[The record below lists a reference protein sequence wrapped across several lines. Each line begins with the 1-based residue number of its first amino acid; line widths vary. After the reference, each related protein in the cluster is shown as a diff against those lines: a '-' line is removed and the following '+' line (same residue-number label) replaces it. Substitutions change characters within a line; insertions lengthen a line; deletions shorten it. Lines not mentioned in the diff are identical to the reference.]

1 MEVVVVESPTK
12 ASTLNR
18 YLGADYAVVASYGH
32 VRDLPPKDGS
42 VRPDA
47 SFAMDWEINEGAE
60 RSLRAIGEALRG
72 AQRLYLATD
81 PDREGEA
88 ISWHVLDVLKRRGLL
103 DGVAVKRVVFSEVT
117 KRAVLEAMAAPRDL
131 DDNLI
136 DAYKARRALDYLVGF
151 TLSPVLWRKLPGARS
166 AGRVQS
172 VALRLICERE
182 VAIEAFKPRE
192 YWSIDV
198 DLDTPRGERVTAR
211 LAALDGA
218 KLDKFALGTEA
229 AATQAVAAIRA
240 GRYRVA
246 AVVPKRIKRS
256 PQPPFTTSTLQQEAS
271 RKLGLAARRTMR
283 LAQQLYEGIEVKGE
297 RQGLITYMR
306 TDGVQIAGEAVGRIR
321 QTIGR
326 RYGDAYLP
334 ETPRAYRTKAK
345 NAQEAH
351 EAIRPTDPART
362 PEALARALDK
372 DQARLYALVWKR
384 AVASQMASAEIDRV
398 TADIESAD
406 GRVGLRATG
415 STTAFDGYLRVYREG
430 RDDREGREGRDDAAG
445 AGEDE
450 RKLPPLA
457 AGEPMA
463 LVEATPGQHFTEPP
477 PRFSEASL
485 VKRLEELGI
494 GRPSTYAAIISV
506 LQDRDYVRLEKRRF
520 VPEDRGRIVTAF
532 LENFFRRYVEYDFTA
547 SLEDQLDAVSAG
559 RVDWRQVLAD
569 FWRDFAGAVEETREL
584 RVKNILD
591 ALDEALSQHL
601 FPAGAEG
608 GDPRVCPSCGGGRLG
623 LKLGRH
629 GPFIG
634 CADYPACRFTR
645 PLADDSGGASE
656 PRALGREEAT
666 GLPVALKRGPYGF
679 YVEREA
685 GEAEEKPKR
694 ASLPK
699 ELAPD
704 MVDLETA
711 LGLLS
716 LPREIGPH
724 PETGKPIT
732 AGIGRFGPYV
742 LHDGTYASLPR
753 DENVLTVGLNRAVVL
768 IGDKKS
774 RAARVLRELGAHP
787 TSGEPVRI
795 LEGRYGPC
803 VAHRRTRAALPK
815 ETAPEAMTLE
825 SALSLLAEKGSAGKK
840 KPTRRGKSAAAGSGA
855 RAKGAKAKR
864 TQAKRTPAR
873 RGTDPAADAP

>member
-18 YLGADYAVVASYGH
+18 YLGSDYAVVASYGH

-47 SFAMDWEINEGAE
+47 SFAMDWEISEGAE
-60 RSLRAIGEALRG
+60 RYLRAIGEALRG
-72 AQRLYLATD
+72 AKRLYLATD

-88 ISWHVLDVLKRRGLL
+88 ISWHVLDELRRRGLL
-103 DGVAVKRVVFSEVT
+103 EGVAVKRVVFSEVT
-117 KRAVLEAMAAPRDL
+117 KRAVLDAMAAPRDL

-182 VAIEAFKPRE
+182 VAIEAFEPRE

-198 DLDTPRGERVTAR
+198 DLDTPRGERVVAR
-211 LAALDGA
+211 LAALDGE
-218 KLDKFALGTEA
+218 KLGKFTLGDEA
-229 AATQAVAAIRA
+229 AATRAVAAIRA

-246 AVVPKRIKRS
+246 AVEPKRIKRS

-283 LAQQLYEGIEVKGE
+283 IAQQLYEGIEVKGE

-334 ETPRAYRTKAK
+334 ETPRAYRTRAK

-362 PEALARALDK
+362 PESLAGALDK

-398 TADIESAD
+398 TADVESAD

-430 RDDREGREGRDDAAG
+430 RDDAG
-445 AGEDE
+445 ADGEGEDE

-463 LVEATPGQHFTEPP
+463 LVEAAPNQHFTEPP

-506 LQDRDYVRLEKRRF
+506 LQDRNYVRLEKRRF

-569 FWRDFAGAVEETREL
+569 FWRDFTGAVEETREL
-584 RVKNILD
+584 RVKNVLD

-608 GDPRVCPSCGGGRLG
+608 GNPRTCPSCGGGRLG

-634 CADYPACRFTR
+634 CADYPACRYTR
-645 PLADDSGGASE
+645 PLADDSGGAAE
-656 PRALGREEAT
+656 PRALGREAAT
-666 GLPVALKRGPYGF
+666 GLPVVLKRGPYGF

-685 GEAEEKPKR
+685 EQAEDKPKR

-716 LPREIGPH
+716 LPREIGLH

-774 RAARVLRELGAHP
+774 RSARVLRELGAHP
-787 TSGEPVRI
+787 TSGEPVRV
-795 LEGRYGPC
+795 LEGRYGPY

-815 ETAPEAMTLE
+815 EATPEAMTLE
-825 SALSLLAEKGSAGKK
+825 SALSLLAGKGSAGKK
-840 KPTRRGKSAAAGSGA
+840 KTTRRGKSAAAGSGS

-864 TQAKRTPAR
+864 TPTKRTAAR
-873 RGTDPAADAP
+873 RQTDPAADAP

>member
-18 YLGADYAVVASYGH
+18 YLGSDYAVVASYGH

-47 SFAMDWEINEGAE
+47 SFAMDWEISEGAE
-60 RSLRAIGEALRG
+60 RYLRAIGEALRG
-72 AQRLYLATD
+72 AKRLYLATD

-88 ISWHVLDVLKRRGLL
+88 ISWHVLDELRRRGLL
-103 DGVAVKRVVFSEVT
+103 EGVAVKRVVFSEVT
-117 KRAVLEAMAAPRDL
+117 KRAVLDAMAAPRDL

-182 VAIEAFKPRE
+182 VAIEAFEPRE

-198 DLDTPRGERVTAR
+198 DLDTPRGERVAAR
-211 LAALDGA
+211 LAALDGE
-218 KLDKFALGTEA
+218 KLGKFALGDEA
-229 AATQAVAAIRA
+229 AATRAVAAIRA

-246 AVVPKRIKRS
+246 AVEPKRIKRS

-283 LAQQLYEGIEVKGE
+283 IAQQLYEGIEVKGE

-334 ETPRAYRTKAK
+334 ETPRAYRTRAK

-362 PEALARALDK
+362 PESLAGALDK

-430 RDDREGREGRDDAAG
+430 RDDAG
-445 AGEDE
+445 ADGEGEDE

-463 LVEATPGQHFTEPP
+463 LVEAAPNQHFTEPP

-506 LQDRDYVRLEKRRF
+506 LQDRNYVRLEKRRF

-559 RVDWRQVLAD
+559 RVDWRQVLTD
-569 FWRDFAGAVEETREL
+569 FWRDFTGAVEETREL
-584 RVKNILD
+584 RVKNVLD

-608 GDPRVCPSCGGGRLG
+608 GNPRTCPSCGGGRLG

-634 CADYPACRFTR
+634 CADYPACRYTR
-645 PLADDSGGASE
+645 PLADDSGGAAE
-656 PRALGREEAT
+656 PRALGREAAT
-666 GLPVALKRGPYGF
+666 GLPVVLKRGPYGF

-685 GEAEEKPKR
+685 EQAEDKPKR

-716 LPREIGPH
+716 LPREIGLH

-774 RAARVLRELGAHP
+774 QSARVLRELGAHP
-787 TSGEPVRI
+787 TSGEPVRV
-795 LEGRYGPC
+795 LEGRYGPY
-803 VAHRRTRAALPK
+803 VAHRRTRTALPK
-815 ETAPEAMTLE
+815 EATPEAMTLE
-825 SALSLLAEKGSAGKK
+825 SALSLLAGKGSAGKK
-840 KPTRRGKSAAAGSGA
+840 KTTRRGKSAAAGSGG

-864 TQAKRTPAR
+864 TPAR
-873 RGTDPAADAP
+873 RQTDPAADAP

>member
-18 YLGADYAVVASYGH
+18 YLGSDYAVVASYGH

-47 SFAMDWEINEGAE
+47 SFAMDWEISEGAE
-60 RSLRAIGEALRG
+60 RYLRAIGEALRG
-72 AQRLYLATD
+72 AKRLYLATD

-88 ISWHVLDVLKRRGLL
+88 ISWHVLDELRRRGLL
-103 DGVAVKRVVFSEVT
+103 EGVAVKRVVFSEVT
-117 KRAVLEAMAAPRDL
+117 KRAVLDAMAAPRDL

-182 VAIEAFKPRE
+182 VANEAFEPRE

-198 DLDTPRGERVTAR
+198 DLDTPRGERVVAR
-211 LAALDGA
+211 LAALDGE
-218 KLDKFALGTEA
+218 KLGKFTLGDEA
-229 AATQAVAAIRA
+229 AATRAVASIRA

-246 AVVPKRIKRS
+246 AVEPKRIKRS

-283 LAQQLYEGIEVKGE
+283 IAQQLYEGIEVKGE

-362 PEALARALDK
+362 PESLAGALDK

-398 TADIESAD
+398 TADVESAD

-430 RDDREGREGRDDAAG
+430 RDDAG
-445 AGEDE
+445 ADGEGEDE

-463 LVEATPGQHFTEPP
+463 LVEAAPNQHFTEPP

-506 LQDRDYVRLEKRRF
+506 LQDRNYVRLEKRRF

-559 RVDWRQVLAD
+559 RVDWRQVLTD
-569 FWRDFAGAVEETREL
+569 FWRDFTGAVEETREL
-584 RVKNILD
+584 RVKNVLD

-608 GDPRVCPSCGGGRLG
+608 GNPRTCPSCGGGRLG

-634 CADYPACRFTR
+634 CADYPACRYTR
-645 PLADDSGGASE
+645 PLADDSGGAAE
-656 PRALGREEAT
+656 PRALGREAAT
-666 GLPVALKRGPYGF
+666 GLPVVLKRGPYGF

-685 GEAEEKPKR
+685 EQAEDKPKR

-716 LPREIGPH
+716 LPREIGLH

-768 IGDKKS
+768 IGDKKRRS
-774 RAARVLRELGAHP
+774 ARVLRELGVHP
-787 TSGEPVRI
+787 TSGEPVRV
-795 LEGRYGPC
+795 LEGRYGPY
-803 VAHRRTRAALPK
+803 VAHRRTRTALPK
-815 ETAPEAMTLE
+815 EATPEAMTLE
-825 SALSLLAEKGSAGKK
+825 SALSLLAGKGSAGKK
-840 KPTRRGKSAAAGSGA
+840 KTTRRGKSAAAGSGG

-864 TQAKRTPAR
+864 TPTKRTPAR
-873 RGTDPAADAP
+873 RQTDPAADAP

>member
-18 YLGADYAVVASYGH
+18 YLGSDYAVVASYGH

-47 SFAMDWEINEGAE
+47 SFAMDWEISEGAE
-60 RSLRAIGEALRG
+60 RYLRAIGEALRG
-72 AQRLYLATD
+72 AERLYLATD

-88 ISWHVLDVLKRRGLL
+88 ISWHVLDELRRRGLL
-103 DGVAVKRVVFSEVT
+103 EGVAVKRVVFSEVT
-117 KRAVLEAMAAPRDL
+117 RRAVLDAMAAPRDL

-182 VAIEAFKPRE
+182 VAIEAFEPRE

-198 DLDTPRGERVTAR
+198 DLDTPRGERVAAR
-211 LAALDGA
+211 LAALDGE
-218 KLDKFALGTEA
+218 KLGKFALGDEA
-229 AATQAVAAIRA
+229 AATRAVAAIRA

-246 AVVPKRIKRS
+246 AVEPKRIKRS

-283 LAQQLYEGIEVKGE
+283 IAQQLYEGIEVKGE

-334 ETPRAYRTKAK
+334 ATPRAYRTKAK

-362 PEALARALDK
+362 PESLAGALDK

-430 RDDREGREGRDDAAG
+430 RDDAG
-445 AGEDE
+445 ADGEGEDE

-463 LVEATPGQHFTEPP
+463 LVEAAPNQHFTEPP

-506 LQDRDYVRLEKRRF
+506 LQDRNYVRLEKRRF

-584 RVKNILD
+584 RVKNVLD
-591 ALDEALSQHL
+591 ALDGALSQHL

-608 GDPRVCPSCGGGRLG
+608 GDPRICPSCGGGRLG

-634 CADYPACRFTR
+634 CADYPACRYTR

-656 PRALGREEAT
+656 PRVLGREAAT
-666 GLPVALKRGPYGF
+666 DLPVVLKRGPYGF

-685 GEAEEKPKR
+685 GEAEDKPKR

-699 ELAPD
+699 DMAPD
-704 MVDLETA
+704 MVDFETA

-742 LHDGTYASLPR
+742 LHDGAYASLPR

-774 RAARVLRELGAHP
+774 RSARVLRELGAHP
-787 TSGEPVRI
+787 TSGEPVRV
-795 LEGRYGPC
+795 LEGRYGPY

-815 ETAPEAMTLE
+815 ETTPEAMTLE

-840 KPTRRGKSAAAGSGA
+840 KTTRRGKSAAAGSGG
-855 RAKGAKAKR
+855 RAKGAKTKR
-864 TQAKRTPAR
+864 PPAR
-873 RGTDPAADAP
+873 RTAARRETDPAADAP

>member
-18 YLGADYAVVASYGH
+18 YLGSDYAVVASYGH

-47 SFAMDWEINEGAE
+47 SFAMDWEISEGAE
-60 RSLRAIGEALRG
+60 RYLRAIGEALRG
-72 AQRLYLATD
+72 AKRLYLATD

-88 ISWHVLDVLKRRGLL
+88 ISWHVLDELRRRGLL
-103 DGVAVKRVVFSEVT
+103 EGVAVKRVVFSEVT
-117 KRAVLEAMAAPRDL
+117 KRAVLDAMAAPRDL

-182 VAIEAFKPRE
+182 VAIEAFEPRE

-198 DLDTPRGERVTAR
+198 DLDTPRGERVVAR
-211 LAALDGA
+211 LAALDGE
-218 KLDKFALGTEA
+218 KLGKFTLGDEA
-229 AATQAVAAIRA
+229 AATRAVAAIRA

-246 AVVPKRIKRS
+246 AVEPKRIKRS

-283 LAQQLYEGIEVKGE
+283 IAQQLYEGIEVKGE

-362 PEALARALDK
+362 PESLAGALDK

-398 TADIESAD
+398 TADVESAD

-430 RDDREGREGRDDAAG
+430 RDDAG
-445 AGEDE
+445 ADGEGEDE

-463 LVEATPGQHFTEPP
+463 LVEAAPNQHFTEPP

-506 LQDRDYVRLEKRRF
+506 LQDRNYVRLEKRRF

-559 RVDWRQVLAD
+559 RVDWRQVLTD
-569 FWRDFAGAVEETREL
+569 FWRDFTGAVEETREL
-584 RVKNILD
+584 RVKNVLD

-608 GDPRVCPSCGGGRLG
+608 GNPRTCPSCGGGRLG

-634 CADYPACRFTR
+634 CADYPACRYTR
-645 PLADDSGGASE
+645 PLADDSGGAAE
-656 PRALGREEAT
+656 PRALGREAAT
-666 GLPVALKRGPYGF
+666 GLPVVLKRGPYGF

-685 GEAEEKPKR
+685 EQAEDKPKR

-716 LPREIGPH
+716 LPREIGLH

-774 RAARVLRELGAHP
+774 RSARVLRELGAHP
-787 TSGEPVRI
+787 TSGEPVRV
-795 LEGRYGPC
+795 LEGRYGPY

-815 ETAPEAMTLE
+815 ETPPEAMTLE
-825 SALSLLAEKGSAGKK
+825 SALSLLAGKGSAGKK
-840 KPTRRGKSAAAGSGA
+840 KTTRRGKSAAAGSGG

-864 TQAKRTPAR
+864 TPAR
-873 RGTDPAADAP
+873 RQTDPAADAP

>member
-18 YLGADYAVVASYGH
+18 YLGSDYAVVASYGH

-47 SFAMDWEINEGAE
+47 SFAMDWEISEGAE
-60 RSLRAIGEALRG
+60 RYLRAIGEALRG
-72 AQRLYLATD
+72 AKRLYLATD

-88 ISWHVLDVLKRRGLL
+88 ISWHVLDELRRRGLL
-103 DGVAVKRVVFSEVT
+103 EGVAVKRVVFSEVT
-117 KRAVLEAMAAPRDL
+117 KRAVLDAMAAPRDL

-182 VAIEAFKPRE
+182 VAIEAFEPRE

-198 DLDTPRGERVTAR
+198 DLDTPRGERVVAR
-211 LAALDGA
+211 LAALDGE
-218 KLDKFALGTEA
+218 KLGKFALGDEA
-229 AATQAVAAIRA
+229 AATRAVAAIRA

-246 AVVPKRIKRS
+246 AVEPKRIKRS

-283 LAQQLYEGIEVKGE
+283 IAQQLYEGIEVKGE

-362 PEALARALDK
+362 PESLAGALDK

-398 TADIESAD
+398 TADVESAD

-430 RDDREGREGRDDAAG
+430 RDDAG
-445 AGEDE
+445 ADGEGEDE

-463 LVEATPGQHFTEPP
+463 LVEAAPNQHFTEPP

-506 LQDRDYVRLEKRRF
+506 LQDRNYVRLEKRRF

-559 RVDWRQVLAD
+559 RVDWRQVLTD
-569 FWRDFAGAVEETREL
+569 FWRDFTGAVEETREL
-584 RVKNILD
+584 RVKNVLD

-608 GDPRVCPSCGGGRLG
+608 GNPRTCPSCGGGRLG

-634 CADYPACRFTR
+634 CADYPACRYTR
-645 PLADDSGGASE
+645 PLADDSGGAAE
-656 PRALGREEAT
+656 PRALGREAAT
-666 GLPVALKRGPYGF
+666 GLPVVLKRGPYGF

-685 GEAEEKPKR
+685 EQAEDKPKR

-716 LPREIGPH
+716 LPREIGLH

-774 RAARVLRELGAHP
+774 RSARVLRELGAHP
-787 TSGEPVRI
+787 TSGEPVRV
-795 LEGRYGPC
+795 LEGRYGPY

-815 ETAPEAMTLE
+815 EATPEAMTLE
-825 SALSLLAEKGSAGKK
+825 SALSLLAGKGSAGKK
-840 KPTRRGKSAAAGSGA
+840 KTTRRGKSAAAGSGG

-864 TQAKRTPAR
+864 TPTKRTPAR
-873 RGTDPAADAP
+873 RQTDPAADAP

>member
-18 YLGADYAVVASYGH
+18 YLGSDYAVVASYGH

-47 SFAMDWEINEGAE
+47 SFAMDWEISEGAE
-60 RSLRAIGEALRG
+60 RYLRAIGEALRG
-72 AQRLYLATD
+72 AKRLYLATD

-88 ISWHVLDVLKRRGLL
+88 ISWHVLDELRRRGLL
-103 DGVAVKRVVFSEVT
+103 EGVAVKRVVFSEVT
-117 KRAVLEAMAAPRDL
+117 KRAVLDAMAAPRDL

-182 VAIEAFKPRE
+182 VAIEAFEPRE

-198 DLDTPRGERVTAR
+198 DLDTPRGERVVAR
-211 LAALDGA
+211 LAALDGE
-218 KLDKFALGTEA
+218 KLGKFALGDEA
-229 AATQAVAAIRA
+229 AATRAVASIRA

-246 AVVPKRIKRS
+246 AVEPKRIKRS

-283 LAQQLYEGIEVKGE
+283 IAQQLYEGIEVKGE

-362 PEALARALDK
+362 PESLTGALDK

-398 TADIESAD
+398 TADVESAD

-430 RDDREGREGRDDAAG
+430 RDDAG
-445 AGEDE
+445 ADGEGEDE

-463 LVEATPGQHFTEPP
+463 LVEAAPNQHFTEPP

-506 LQDRDYVRLEKRRF
+506 LQDRNYVRLEKRRF

-559 RVDWRQVLAD
+559 RVDWRQVLTD
-569 FWRDFAGAVEETREL
+569 FWRDFTGAVEETREL
-584 RVKNILD
+584 RVKNVLD

-608 GDPRVCPSCGGGRLG
+608 GNPRTCPSCGGGRLG

-634 CADYPACRFTR
+634 CADYPACRYTR
-645 PLADDSGGASE
+645 PLADDSGGAAE
-656 PRALGREEAT
+656 PRALGREAAT
-666 GLPVALKRGPYGF
+666 GLPVVLKRGPYGF

-685 GEAEEKPKR
+685 EQAEDKPKR

-716 LPREIGPH
+716 LPREIGLH

-774 RAARVLRELGAHP
+774 RSARVLRELGAHP
-787 TSGEPVRI
+787 TSGEPVRV
-795 LEGRYGPC
+795 LEGRYGPY

-815 ETAPEAMTLE
+815 EATPEAMTLE
-825 SALSLLAEKGSAGKK
+825 SALSLLAGKGSAGKK
-840 KPTRRGKSAAAGSGA
+840 KTTRRGKSAAAGSGG

-864 TQAKRTPAR
+864 TPAR
-873 RGTDPAADAP
+873 RQTDPAADAP

>member
-12 ASTLNR
+12 ASALNR
-18 YLGADYAVVASYGH
+18 YLGSGYAVVASYGH

-42 VRPDA
+42 VRPDD
-47 SFAMDWEINEGAE
+47 SFAMDWEIGEGAE
-60 RSLRAIGEALRG
+60 RYIRAIGEALRG
-72 AQRLYLATD
+72 AERLILATD

-88 ISWHVLDVLKRRGLL
+88 ISWHVLDELKRRGLL
-103 DGVAVKRVVFSEVT
+103 DGIVVKRVVFSEVT
-117 KRAVLEAMAAPRDL
+117 RRAVLDAMAAPRDL

-172 VALRLICERE
+172 VALRLVCERE
-182 VAIEAFKPRE
+182 VEIEAFKPRE

-198 DLDTPRGERVTAR
+198 DLDTPRGERVAAR
-211 LAALDGA
+211 LAALDGE
-218 KLDKFALGTEA
+218 KLDKFALGDEA
-229 AATQAVAAIRA
+229 AAARAVAAIRA

-246 AVVPKRIKRS
+246 TVEPKRIKRS

-283 LAQQLYEGIEVKGE
+283 IAQQLYEGIEVKGE

-306 TDGVQIAGEAVGRIR
+306 TDGVQIAGEAIGRIR
-321 QTIGR
+321 QAIGR

-334 ETPRAYRTKAK
+334 EKPRAYRTKAK

-362 PEALARALDK
+362 PEALAGALDK

-398 TADIESAD
+398 TVDIESAD

-430 RDDREGREGRDDAAG
+430 RDDTDGE
-445 AGEDE
+445 GEDE
-450 RKLPPLA
+450 RRLPPLA

-463 LVEATPGQHFTEPP
+463 LIEARPDQHFTEPP

-494 GRPSTYAAIISV
+494 GRPSTYAAILSV
-506 LQDRDYVRLEKRRF
+506 LQDRNYVRLEKRRF

-547 SLEDQLDAVSAG
+547 ALEDQLDAVSAG

-569 FWRDFAGAVEETREL
+569 FWRDFAGAVAETSEL
-584 RVKNILD
+584 RVKNVLD
-591 ALDEALSQHL
+591 ALDEALSAHL
-601 FPAGAEG
+601 FPPGEEG
-608 GDPRVCPSCGGGRLG
+608 GDARACPSCGRGRLG

-634 CADYPACRFTR
+634 CADYPSCRYTR
-645 PLADDSGGASE
+645 PLADDSAGASE
-656 PRALGREEAT
+656 PRALGRDAAT
-666 GLPVALKRGPYGF
+666 DLPVVLKRGPYGF
-679 YVEREA
+679 YVERAA
-685 GEAEEKPKR
+685 GADEDKPKR

-699 ELAPD
+699 DLAPD
-704 MVDLETA
+704 SVDLETA

-732 AGIGRFGPYV
+732 AGLGRFGPYV
-742 LHDGTYASLPR
+742 HHDGAYASLPR

-774 RAARVLRELGAHP
+774 RGAQVLRELGAHP
-787 TSGEPVRI
+787 ASGEPVRV
-795 LEGRYGPC
+795 LEGRYGPY
-803 VAHRRTRAALPK
+803 VAHRRTRASLPK
-815 ETAPEAMTLE
+815 ETAPEAVTLE
-825 SALSLLAEKGSAGKK
+825 SALALLAEKGSAGKK
-840 KPTRRGKSAAAGSGA
+840 KTARRGKSAGTGGG
-855 RAKGAKAKR
+855 RAKGTKAKPTSAR
-864 TQAKRTPAR
+864 RTPAR
-873 RGTDPAADAP
+873 RTPARGETDPAADAP

>member
-18 YLGADYAVVASYGH
+18 YLGSDYAVVASYGH

-47 SFAMDWEINEGAE
+47 SFAMDWEISEGAE
-60 RSLRAIGEALRG
+60 RYLRAIGEALRG
-72 AQRLYLATD
+72 ARRLYLATD

-88 ISWHVLDVLKRRGLL
+88 ISWHVLDELRRRGLL
-103 DGVAVKRVVFSEVT
+103 EGVAVKRVVFSEVT
-117 KRAVLEAMAAPRDL
+117 RRAVLDAMAAPRDL

-198 DLDTPRGERVTAR
+198 DLDTPRGERVAAR
-211 LAALDGA
+211 LAALDGE
-218 KLDKFALGTEA
+218 KLGKFALGDEA
-229 AATQAVAAIRA
+229 AATRAVAAVRA

-246 AVVPKRIKRS
+246 AVEPKRIKRS

-283 LAQQLYEGIEVKGE
+283 IAQQLYEGIEVKGE

-321 QTIGR
+321 RTIGR

-362 PEALARALDK
+362 PESLAGALDK

-430 RDDREGREGRDDAAG
+430 RDDAG
-445 AGEDE
+445 ADGEGEDE

-463 LVEATPGQHFTEPP
+463 LVEAAPNQHFTEPP

-506 LQDRDYVRLEKRRF
+506 LQDRNYVRLEKRRF

-584 RVKNILD
+584 RVKNVLD
-591 ALDEALSQHL
+591 ALDGALSQHL

-608 GDPRVCPSCGGGRLG
+608 GDPRICPSCGGGRLG

-634 CADYPACRFTR
+634 CADYPACRYTR

-656 PRALGREEAT
+656 PRALGREAAT
-666 GLPVALKRGPYGF
+666 DLPVALKRGPYGF

-685 GEAEEKPKR
+685 GEAEDKPKR

-699 ELAPD
+699 DMAPD

-742 LHDGTYASLPR
+742 LHDGAYASLPR

-774 RAARVLRELGAHP
+774 RSARVLRELGAHP
-787 TSGEPVRI
+787 TSGEPVRL
-795 LEGRYGPC
+795 LEGRYGPY

-815 ETAPEAMTLE
+815 ETTPEAMTLE

-840 KPTRRGKSAAAGSGA
+840 KTTRRGKSAAAGSGG
-855 RAKGAKAKR
+855 RAKGAKGAK
-864 TQAKRTPAR
+864 TKRTPAR
-873 RGTDPAADAP
+873 RTAARRETDPAADAP

>member
-18 YLGADYAVVASYGH
+18 YLGSDYAVVASYGH

-47 SFAMDWEINEGAE
+47 SFAMDWEISEGAE
-60 RSLRAIGEALRG
+60 RYLRAIGEALRG
-72 AQRLYLATD
+72 AKRLYLATD

-88 ISWHVLDVLKRRGLL
+88 ISWHVLDELRRRGLL
-103 DGVAVKRVVFSEVT
+103 EGVAVKRVVFSEVT
-117 KRAVLEAMAAPRDL
+117 KRAVLDAMAAPRDL

-182 VAIEAFKPRE
+182 VAIEAFEPRE

-198 DLDTPRGERVTAR
+198 DLDTPRGERVAAR
-211 LAALDGA
+211 LAALDGE
-218 KLDKFALGTEA
+218 KLGKFALGDEA
-229 AATQAVAAIRA
+229 AATRAVAAIRA

-246 AVVPKRIKRS
+246 AVEPKRIKRS

-283 LAQQLYEGIEVKGE
+283 IAQQLYEGIEVKGE

-362 PEALARALDK
+362 PESLAGALDK

-430 RDDREGREGRDDAAG
+430 RDDAG
-445 AGEDE
+445 ADGEGEDE

-463 LVEATPGQHFTEPP
+463 LVEAAPNQHFTEPP

-506 LQDRDYVRLEKRRF
+506 LQDRNYVRLEKRRF

-559 RVDWRQVLAD
+559 RVDWRQVLTD
-569 FWRDFAGAVEETREL
+569 FWRDFTGAVEETREL
-584 RVKNILD
+584 RVKNVLD

-608 GDPRVCPSCGGGRLG
+608 GNPRTCPSCGGGRLG

-634 CADYPACRFTR
+634 CADYPACRYTR
-645 PLADDSGGASE
+645 PLADDSGGAAE
-656 PRALGREEAT
+656 PRALGREAAT
-666 GLPVALKRGPYGF
+666 GLPVVLKRGPYGF

-685 GEAEEKPKR
+685 EQAEDKPKR

-716 LPREIGPH
+716 LPREIGLH

-774 RAARVLRELGAHP
+774 RSARVLRELGAHP
-787 TSGEPVRI
+787 TSGEPVRV
-795 LEGRYGPC
+795 LEGRYGPY

-815 ETAPEAMTLE
+815 ETTPEATTLE
-825 SALSLLAEKGSAGKK
+825 SALSLLAGKGSAGKK
-840 KPTRRGKSAAAGSGA
+840 KTTRRGKSAAAGSGG

-864 TQAKRTPAR
+864 TPAR
-873 RGTDPAADAP
+873 RTAARRQTDPAADAP

>member
-18 YLGADYAVVASYGH
+18 YLGSDYAVVASYGH

-47 SFAMDWEINEGAE
+47 SFAMDWEISEGAE
-60 RSLRAIGEALRG
+60 RYLRAIGEALRG
-72 AQRLYLATD
+72 ARRLYLATD

-88 ISWHVLDVLKRRGLL
+88 ISWHVLDELRRRGLL
-103 DGVAVKRVVFSEVT
+103 EGVAVKRVVFSEVT
-117 KRAVLEAMAAPRDL
+117 RRAVLDAMAAPRDL

-198 DLDTPRGERVTAR
+198 DLDTPRGERVAAR
-211 LAALDGA
+211 LAALDGE
-218 KLDKFALGTEA
+218 KLGKFALGAEA
-229 AATQAVAAIRA
+229 AATRAVAAIRA

-246 AVVPKRIKRS
+246 AVEPKRIKRS

-283 LAQQLYEGIEVKGE
+283 IAQQLYEGIEVKGE

-321 QTIGR
+321 RTIGR

-362 PEALARALDK
+362 PESLAGALDK

-430 RDDREGREGRDDAAG
+430 RDDAG
-445 AGEDE
+445 ADGEGEDE

-463 LVEATPGQHFTEPP
+463 LVEAAPNQHFTEPP

-506 LQDRDYVRLEKRRF
+506 LQDRNYVRLEKRRF

-584 RVKNILD
+584 RVKNVLD
-591 ALDEALSQHL
+591 ALDGALSQHL
-601 FPAGAEG
+601 FPTGAEEG
-608 GDPRVCPSCGGGRLG
+608 GDPRICPSCGGGRLG

-634 CADYPACRFTR
+634 CADYPACRYTR

-656 PRALGREEAT
+656 PRALGRDAAT
-666 GLPVALKRGPYGF
+666 DLPVVLKRGPYGF

-685 GEAEEKPKR
+685 GEAEDKPKR

-699 ELAPD
+699 DMAPD

-716 LPREIGPH
+716 LPREIGLH

-774 RAARVLRELGAHP
+774 RSARVLRELGAHP
-787 TSGEPVRI
+787 TSGEPVRV
-795 LEGRYGPC
+795 LEGRYGPY

-815 ETAPEAMTLE
+815 ETTPEAMTLE
-825 SALSLLAEKGSAGKK
+825 SALSLLAGKGGAGKK
-840 KPTRRGKSAAAGSGA
+840 KTTRRGKSAATGGGG

-864 TQAKRTPAR
+864 TPAR
-873 RGTDPAADAP
+873 RTAARRETDPAADAP